1 MKSLIDDII
10 KYEPWDE
17 KEAAEKAMIL
27 DFLQSNPDALQR
39 SSLAGHMTVSAWV
52 VNPQRTKVLM
62 AYHKL
67 YDSWAWL
74 GGHADGCS
82 DLVSV
87 AVKEACEEAGLA
99 PASSCADGA
108 DGAESAGLDGVRP
121 VSREVLSLE
130 VLPVSGHVKK
140 GKWVPSHLH
149 YNVTYLLEAPEEAVL
164 KANEEENT
172 GVAWFAFDEALKAS
186 KEPWFVEHIYPKLI
200 EKSERK

>member
-10 KYEPWDE
+10 NYEPWDE
-17 KEAAEKAMIL
+17 KEAAEKEMIL
-27 DFLQSNPDALQR
+27 DFLRHNSDALER

-52 VNPQRTKVLM
+52 VNPERTKVLM

-74 GGHADGCS
+74 GGHADGCG

-99 PASSCADGA
+99 
-108 DGAESAGLDGVRP
+108 AEKVRP
-121 VSREVLSLE
+121 VGREVLSLE
-130 VLPVSGHVKK
+130 VLPVSGHMKK

-149 YNVTYLLEAPEEAVL
+149 YNVTYLLEAAEDAVL
-164 KANEEENT
+164 KVNEEENS
-172 GVAWFAFDEALKAS
+172 GVAWFTFREALQAS
-186 KEPWFVEHIYPKLI
+186 GEAWFVENIYPKLI
-200 EKSERK
+200 KKSERK

>member
-1 MKSLIDDII
+1 MKSLMDDII

-17 KEAAEKAMIL
+17 KEAAEKEMIL
-27 DFLQSNPDALQR
+27 DFLQNHSDAFHR
-39 SSLAGHMTVSAWV
+39 TNLAGHMTVSSWV

-74 GGHADGCS
+74 GGHADGCC

-87 AVKEACEEAGLA
+87 AVKEACEEAGLT
-99 PASSCADGA
+99 
-108 DGAESAGLDGVRP
+108 AEEVRP

-149 YNVTYLLEAPEEAVL
+149 YNVTYLLEASEEAVL
-164 KANEEENT
+164 KVNEEENT
-172 GVAWFAFDEALKAS
+172 DVAWFALEDVTKVS
-186 KEPWFVEHIYPKLI
+186 KEEWFVRHIYPKLI
-200 EKSERK
+200 EKIK